1 MKLPYRFL
9 APGFFLLWLLLL
21 FLTPPERTLGTLLRW
36 IFAHGSL
43 TQAAVYVFLVAALL
57 AAGYLLGHE
66 HLYAWMTTVA
76 VVAFALWVLGFS
88 ISIVPARIAWGV
100 FVDFNEPRTQ
110 MMLRVLAVGAVFL
123 VVVWWVNHPKFTAI
137 AIIVFAFVLLFL
149 VRSTA
154 IIRHPANPVGESSS
168 AVIPLVY
175 AGILISAVLG
185 ALSLAGWVVNRKHR
199 SDRAIR

>member
-1 MKLPYRFL
+1 
-9 APGFFLLWLLLL
+9 
-21 FLTPPERTLGTLLRW
+21 
-36 IFAHGSL
+36 
-43 TQAAVYVFLVAALL
+43 
-57 AAGYLLGHE
+57 
-66 HLYAWMTTVA
+66 
-76 VVAFALWVLGFS
+76 
-88 ISIVPARIAWGV
+88 
-100 FVDFNEPRTQ
+100 
-110 MMLRVLAVGAVFL
+110 
-123 VVVWWVNHPKFTAI
+123 
-137 AIIVFAFVLLFL
+137 